1 MKIEW
6 NKVNW
11 YSQAVAIVLFVLV
24 FVLGFWLGTRYQMKA
39 FENAIKAELDE
50 MMTQPAPLS
59 EEAAS

>member
-6 NKVNW
+6 NTVNW

-24 FVLGFWLGTRYQMKA
+24 FALGFWLGTRYQMKA